1 MKRTGLT
8 RTPSTCTA
16 PAPPAGIR
24 KRSTPAAWSP
34 TSATGRSA
42 GSRWSRASPTRSED
56 KDDDGIWAVTCFC
69 VRKRYRGRGI
79 TYPLA
84 RAAADFAREQ
94 GAIAVEGYAMVTE
107 PGLEITWGEVHGVRY
122 RPCRC
127 GGAICIRARRERTT
141 SAADPAFGG
150 TYQEGWNARYGLPTP
165 RTDVSNASRQGLWG
179 RVRTAS
185 AASTCRTVASRHG
198 RARFGALVDLM

>member
-34 TSATGRSA
+34 TSATSRSA

-127 GGAICIRARRERTT
+127 GGAICVRARRERTT
-141 SAADPAFGG
+141 SAADPAIGG
-150 TYQEGWNARYGLPTP
+150 RTDREAVERYGTH
-165 RTDVSNASRQGLWG
+165 RRSH
-179 RVRTAS
+179 
-185 AASTCRTVASRHG
+185 TCRSAPSEALWVVCPGQWDFPSTRAVRERRLCVG
-198 RARFGALVDLM
+198 RLKTLRR

>member
-1 MKRTGLT
+1 M
-8 RTPSTCTA
+8 
-16 PAPPAGIR
+16 
-24 KRSTPAAWSP
+24 
-34 TSATGRSA
+34 
-42 GSRWSRASPTRSED
+42 
-56 KDDDGIWAVTCFC
+56 TCFC

-127 GGAICIRARRERTT
+127 GGAICVRARRERTT
-141 SAADPAFGG
+141 SAADPLL
-150 TYQEGWNARYGLPTP
+150 YG
-165 RTDVSNASRQGLWG
+165 
-179 RVRTAS
+179 
-185 AASTCRTVASRHG
+185 
-198 RARFGALVDLM
+198 